1 MRDFRFARVLGFE
14 IRIDASWFIIFFLVL
29 WSFTAVVFPGRVP
42 GLGTAAYF
50 AMGLAGTLLFFVT
63 LLAHELA
70 HAVVAR
76 ARGTPVDGITLFV
89 FGGVARMR
97 SESKSPGDE
106 FLIAGVGPLASVII
120 AFAFYGMAAAGERL
134 GISAAVTVVLAYL
147 ALLNLALAIFNL
159 LPGFPLDGGRLFRA
173 IVWKATGNLRRAT
186 RIATAGGQWVG
197 FGLIGLGLL
206 SALQGNPVGGLWF
219 MLIGWFLRSA
229 AVASERDQL
238 TSVLLEG
245 VRAAQVMTPD
255 PLAVAPDLSLQRFFD
270 QHVTQT
276 RSVVFPVLDRDT
288 PLGIITLQALR
299 RVPRD
304 RWTFVTVAE
313 AMTPIAEDMVV
324 SPDDLMSAVLARLR
338 ATPSQHVLVLDRGH
352 FAGIITATNV
362 SNWLDRARQIED
374 LR

>member
-1 MRDFRFARVLGFE
+1 
-14 IRIDASWFIIFFLVL
+14 
-29 WSFTAVVFPGRVP
+29 
-42 GLGTAAYF
+42 
-50 AMGLAGTLLFFVT
+50 
-63 LLAHELA
+63 
-70 HAVVAR
+70 
-76 ARGTPVDGITLFV
+76 
-89 FGGVARMR
+89 MR

-186 RIATAGGQWVG
+186 RIATAGGQ
-197 FGLIGLGLL
+197 GLGLL

-338 ATPSQHVLVLDRGH
+338 ATPSRHVLVLDRGH